1 MSKNIDKTKQ
11 QEEEEIEVVNWPVVF
26 PLLLVMV
33 GIIVT
38 AFILATA

>member
-1 MSKNIDKTKQ
+1 MLKNIDKTKQ
-11 QEEEEIEVVNWPVVF
+11 QEEEEIEVVNWPVVI

>member
-1 MSKNIDKTKQ
+1 MSKNIDKIKQ
-11 QEEEEIEVVNWPVVF
+11 QEEEIEVVNWPVVI

-33 GIIVT
+33 GIIAT